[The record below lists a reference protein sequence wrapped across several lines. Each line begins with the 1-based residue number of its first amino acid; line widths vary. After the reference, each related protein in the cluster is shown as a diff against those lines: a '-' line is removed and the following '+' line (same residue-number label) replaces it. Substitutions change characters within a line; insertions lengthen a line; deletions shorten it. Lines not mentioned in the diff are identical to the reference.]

1 VGLIV
6 EVIEMMVEIV
16 EAIQL
21 PATARPKEATLQP
34 EVGAVLRGDTRQ
46 LVHMA
51 DKEAILQPVAVV
63 KEVTTY
69 RMGGE
74 NYLVLISS
82 KAAAI

>member
-1 VGLIV
+1 
-6 EVIEMMVEIV
+6 MMVEIV

-21 PATARPKEATLQP
+21 PATTRPKEATLQP
-34 EVGAVLRGDTRQ
+34 EVEADLREDTRQ
-46 LVHMA
+46 LAHMA

-63 KEVTTY
+63 KEVTTH